1 MELETTSFRMFG
13 TTKEKLEQARHKMS
27 KTMGYNNMITW
38 DTFFDTL
45 MNIYLSK
52 IENSFENKFDLMKEE
67 QSNVDVLRSEMKE
80 CFKQQNNNIEEL
92 IGALVKQNN
101 TAEILQEL
109 KSIKDKTDVIETQN
123 TNIVFGI
130 NSVREFNILMNNNI
144 KDFYASVNKLLQE
157 VSEAYSGFIKKIET
171 SIKRQFG
178 IAVPI
183 ILHNMLRELCVLSKK
198 VTKEKLTKEEENEAY
213 KYAKEEIQTTISNY
227 KNLYNSSYSYSDDD
241 IDKLIDKYAMKEQ
254 QKN

>member
-1 MELETTSFRMFG
+1 L
-13 TTKEKLEQARHKMS
+13 
-27 KTMGYNNMITW
+27 
-38 DTFFDTL
+38 
-45 MNIYLSK
+45 
-52 IENSFENKFDLMKEE
+52 EE
-67 QSNVDVLRSEMKE
+67 QSKIALLREEIKE
-80 CFKQQNNNIEEL
+80 CFKQQNNNIGEL
-92 IGALVKQNN
+92 IGTIIKQSN
-101 TAEILQEL
+101 TAETLREI
-109 KSIKDKTDVIETQN
+109 KSIKAQSDAIEIQN
-123 TNIVFGI
+123 NNIILGI
-130 NSVREFNILMNNNI
+130 NSIREFNISMNNNI
-144 KDFYASVNKLLQE
+144 KDFYTSVNKLLQE